1 MATSIIGLAV
11 RLSEN
16 EVGYLAANTADV
28 DGVDVVGSRERDR
41 DLASEAPVVTSNPDP
56 VSKRTVLENDAP

>member
-28 DGVDVVGSRERDR
+28 DGVDVVGSRGKGR
-41 DLASEAPVVTSNPDP
+41 DLACEVSVGTSNLDP